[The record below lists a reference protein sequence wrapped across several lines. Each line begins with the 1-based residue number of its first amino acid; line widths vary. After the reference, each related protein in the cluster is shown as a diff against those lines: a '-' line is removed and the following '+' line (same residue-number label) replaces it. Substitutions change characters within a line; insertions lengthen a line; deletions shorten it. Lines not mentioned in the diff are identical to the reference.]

1 MMNTQNDFHR
11 NYKKALTS
19 FATSYPEA
27 TADFTAS
34 IDSYLRTCA
43 LIVWSNGYMSA
54 SDCLQLLEDMY
65 TDEGKKQSYTI
76 KDIEAAKD
84 FLMSKNYNIPIPAFF
99 YNIIKYDLSNGTSYS
114 RRFAEGMRFVLA
126 MFIIEGPMNV
136 LNDSSDKKAIDNIYK
151 GLISACDKKGVKPY
165 SPRVRFESLGLSN
178 YKEIPNNKSVLNKK
192 ELTKNTEKPTKS
204 GLERLDDL
212 VGLVN
217 VKDEIK
223 KITNY
228 LKIQKMREQENLPTT
243 SMSYHLVFTGN
254 PGTGKTTVARIIAQ
268 IYKELGVLSKGQLI
282 ETDRSGLVS
291 GYVGQTAI
299 KTHDMIERAKGGVLF
314 IDEAYSLSGSG
325 DTDYG
330 QEAIDTLIK
339 GMEDYRNDLVVIVAG
354 YNDQMRHF
362 IDSNPG
368 LESRFNRFIDFP
380 DYTGQEMLEIFL
392 KHAERDKYTV
402 DNEVKDAL
410 LDYYNEL
417 YEKRTEDF
425 SNGRL
430 VRNHYEKVISNQASR
445 LASIDVVNKPMLT
458 EIAVEDLG
466 IELEDKQSLDA
477 VMAELNALIG
487 LTSVKDNINDMINLI
502 KVQQARKEKG
512 LATPSINMHLVFTG
526 NPGTGKTT
534 VARLIG
540 KIYKALG
547 LLSKGQMIETDR
559 SGLVAG
565 YVGQTAIK
573 TKDVIKQAE
582 GGVLFIDEAYTLASG
597 GNNDFGQEAIDTLLK
612 AMEDKRSNMVVI
624 VAGYPD
630 LMRKFINSNPGLES
644 RFNQYID
651 FPDYN
656 TDEMTEL
663 FLKLCSD
670 NQYSLEDEALVFL
683 RETIEKYHPADIGNG
698 RGIRNIFEKAMVE
711 QANRLTSVDDEAV
724 DYQLI
729 KKSDIENA
737 LLEMRGAN

>member
-1 MMNTQNDFHR
+1 MMNTQNDYHS
-11 NYKKALTS
+11 NYKKALTAFIS
-19 FATSYPEA
+19 SYPEA
-27 TADFTAS
+27 TTELSAS

-43 LIVWSNGYMSA
+43 LIVWSKGYMSGP
-54 SDCLQLLEDMY
+54 DCLRLLEDMY
-65 TDEGKKQSYTI
+65 IDDGKKQAYTL

-84 FLMSKNYNIPIPAFF
+84 FLESNNYNIPVPAFF
-99 YNIIKYDLSNGTSYS
+99 LSIIKYDLANGTSYS

-136 LNDSSDKKAIDNIYK
+136 LNDSSDKKAINDLYK
-151 GLISACDKKGVKPY
+151 GLISECNRKGVKAY
-165 SPRVRFESLGLSN
+165 SPRVRFDDLDLSN
-178 YKEIPNNKSVLNKK
+178 YKEKPNNKPVPKKK
-192 ELTKNTEKPTKS
+192 ESTKKTGKPAKS

-212 VGLVN
+212 VGLTN
-217 VKDEIK
+217 VKDEVK

-282 ETDRSGLVS
+282 ETDRSGLVA

-299 KTHDMIERAKGGVLF
+299 KTHDIIERAKGGVLF

-339 GMEDYRNDLVVIVAG
+339 GMEDYRDDLVVIVAG
-354 YNDQMRHF
+354 YNDQMRNF

-368 LESRFNRFIDFP
+368 LESRFNRYIDFP

-402 DNEVKDAL
+402 GKEVKDAL
-410 LDYYNEL
+410 LDYYNGL
-417 YEKRTEDF
+417 YEKRDADF

-430 VRNHYEKVISNQASR
+430 VRNHYEKVISNQATR
-445 LASIDVVNKPMLT
+445 LASMDVVNKPMLT
-458 EIAVEDLG
+458 EITVDDLG
-466 IELEDKQSLDA
+466 IELEDRHTLDA
-477 VMAELNALIG
+477 AMTELNNLIG
-487 LTSVKDNINDMINLI
+487 LAGVKDNINDMVNLI
-502 KVQQARKEKG
+502 KIQQARKAQG

-547 LLSKGQMIETDR
+547 LLSKGQLTETDR

-573 TKDVIKQAE
+573 TQEVIKQAE

-597 GNNDFGQEAIDTLLK
+597 GSNDFGQEAIDTLLK

-630 LMRKFINSNPGLES
+630 LMKQFIDSNPGLES

-651 FPDYN
+651 FPDYS
-656 TDEMTEL
+656 TDEMTAL
-663 FLKLCSD
+663 FLKLCND
-670 NQYSLEDEALVFL
+670 NQYNLENEALVFF
-683 RETIEKYHPADIGNG
+683 RETMKMIRPVDIGNG
-698 RGIRNIFEKAMVE
+698 RGIRNIFEKTMVE
-711 QANRLTSVDDEAV
+711 QANRLTSVDDEIV

-737 LLEMRGAN
+737 LLEM